1 MTTRTRLVLIIGAI
15 LLLAGAALVYEI
27 ISTRPV
33 REAVRRVQA
42 EGLIVFGGKRS
53 MSPPPSIR
61 R

>member
-33 REAVRRVQA
+33 REAVRIYSELVAVGNRT
-42 EGLIVFGGKRS
+42 I
-53 MSPPPSIR
+53 SPTWSV
-61 R
+61 